1 MGPLSPIND
10 LAGMLI
16 QQYGSDI
23 DEDLEMVFQQ
33 ELAEAK
39 SKGLSAVQS
48 FVFEN
53 SNLRKGKYD
62 LITISSEIASK
73 LIMGEFKTF
82 EKLKEYIQSSIA
94 ESNLNIHVLY
104 RRVQNKNR
112 GNKIYII
119 ESFFIDE

>member
-53 SNLRKGKYD
+53 SNLWKGKYD